1 MSKRERYLVIS
12 VGDFDV
18 LFGPYLTYQ
27 FPGHQRQ
34 SAAAAAWCAV
44 RVTLGAAGAKA
55 DRECE
60 LRSSGGGGGRG
71 ALR

>member
-1 MSKRERYLVIS
+1 MVM
-12 VGDFDV
+12 DFDV
-18 LFGPYLTYQ
+18 RTYQ
-27 FPGHQRQ
+27 LPGHQRQ
-34 SAAAAAWCAV
+34 SAAAAAAWCAG

-71 ALR
+71 ALRR